1 MVKKKISLLQMQIK
15 IIALAWR
22 SLRSNK
28 FRSFLTSLGI
38 IIGAATIVLV
48 IELGSG
54 AGAKIEE
61 QYSNMNVTTILVN
74 APSTDGQISKLD
86 VTDIEKI
93 LASEYISQAIPQLT
107 GKVQATGQGNSYQ
120 AGILG
125 TSADF
130 FKVANIEINKGR
142 IFKVEEDEENVK
154 VAVLGAT
161 VAEELYG
168 SVDADVVGTQITIGK
183 KQFEIIGVAKYK
195 GGSIGPT
202 SIDDSIMLPYSSS
215 YRYVLGKNGKFNLNL
230 EARSVEVIDAAM
242 TDVGKIL
249 REAHGIRPGMTEDF
263 RLRDMGVNV
272 QAAKDS
278 AQTMSFLLGS
288 VGLIVLLVGGIGI
301 MNVMHIIVK
310 ERTKE
315 IGIRKAIGAKKYY
328 IMLQFLLESIIL
340 SGVGAGVGLLLAT
353 GIFFAL
359 RAYGMDI
366 IFVWW
371 SYGMSAFFTIGIG
384 VFFGYYPAV
393 KASQLKPVDTL
404 RYE

>member
-1 MVKKKISLLQMQIK
+1 MQIK

-38 IIGAATIVLV
+38 IIGATTIVLV

-86 VTDIEKI
+86 VADIEKV

-142 IFKVEEDEENVK
+142 IFKAEEDEENVK

-230 EARSVEVIDAAM
+230 EARSVDVIDAAM

-371 SYGMSAFFTIGIG
+371 SYGMSALFTVGIG

>member
-1 MVKKKISLLQMQIK
+1 MQIK
-15 IIALAWR
+15 IISLAWR
-22 SLRSNK
+22 SLNNNK

-61 QYSNMNVTTILVN
+61 QYSNMSVTTILVN
-74 APSTDGQISKLD
+74 APSTEGQQSKLD
-86 VTDIEKI
+86 VSDIEK
-93 LASEYISQAIPQLT
+93 LLKSEYISKAIPQLT
-107 GKVQATGQGNSYQ
+107 GKVQATSDSNSYQ

-130 FKVANIEINKGR
+130 SSIASIEMSRGK
-142 IFKVEEDEENVK
+142 FFEQKDDDENVK
-154 VAVLGAT
+154 VVVLGAT

-168 SVDADVVGTQITIGK
+168 TVDADVVGQKINIGK

-202 SIDDSIMLPYSSS
+202 SVDDSIMLPYSSA
-215 YRYVLGKNGKFNLNL
+215 YRYVLGKNGKFNLSMDATN
-230 EARSVEVIDAAM
+230 VDVIDLAM
-242 TDVGKIL
+242 TDAGKIL
-249 REAHGIRPGMTEDF
+249 REAHNIRPGMTEDF

-272 QAAKDS
+272 KAAQDS
-278 AQTMSFLLGS
+278 ARTMSFLLGS

-340 SGVGAGVGLLLAT
+340 SGFGAVTGLILAT
-353 GIFFAL
+353 GIFFAMKS
-359 RAYGMDI
+359 YGLDI

-371 SYGMSAFFTIGIG
+371 SYAMSAFFTIGIG